1 MGLLDVGTEDPNA
14 RKRRYIVTIAVA
26 TILLIVAG
34 WWFVFGFLHFPER
47 RAASHF
53 FDTVTSGNFQSAY
66 QIVKADPAHYS
77 YKDFMDD
84 WGPTGFYGPV
94 KSYRVDSASS
104 PDKAGS
110 GIIVTVDV
118 SPYQPFPSDNEV
130 EKISHTKEIKMW
142 VESKDKSISISPF

>member
-1 MGLLDVGTEDPNA
+1 MGLLDVGTEDPNS

-26 TILLIVAG
+26 VLLLVGGA
-34 WWFVFGFLHFPER
+34 WWFVFGFLHLPER

-53 FDTVTSGNFQSAY
+53 FDTLTTGNPQSAY
-66 QIVKADPAHYS
+66 QLMKADAAHYT
-77 YKDFMDD
+77 YKDFLDD
-84 WGPTGFYGPV
+84 WGPTGYYGPV
-94 KSYRVDSASS
+94 KSYRIESASA

-110 GIIVTVDV
+110 GIIVIVDV

-142 VESKDKSISISPF
+142 VETKDKSISISPF